1 MLSRF
6 FSRFLTQDIAMDLGT
21 ANTLLYTRKHGI
33 FINEPSVVAV
43 DASSRKVLA
52 VGAAAK
58 EYLGRTPQNI
68 CAIRPMKD
76 GVIADFDI
84 TREMIA
90 HFVGKCISGLRL
102 VKPSMVICIPT
113 GITQVE
119 KKAVIDAAM
128 LSGARSVSLVEE
140 PMAAAIG
147 AGMPVQEP
155 LGNLVLDI
163 GGGTS
168 DIAVL
173 SLNGIVCKSSVKM
186 AGNKMNAA
194 IVRYVRSTYNVLIGD
209 STADRVKREIGTVWT
224 EGQPEKTVE
233 VKGRNLVTGLPQ
245 KITLSSY
252 ELEMPLRV
260 EVERIISALQS
271 VMEQTPPELVADIE
285 KNGLLMT
292 GGGAMLDGLDKLITN
307 RVRIRAHLAENP
319 VEAVAIGTGKSFEYL
334 GKLYDGFVSYTNY
347 SSR

>member
-1 MLSRF
+1 MSL
-6 FSRFLTQDIAMDLGT
+6 FSKDVGIDLGT
-21 ANTLLYTRKHGI
+21 ANTLVYMKGKGI
-33 FINEPSVVAV
+33 IMREPSVVAV
-43 DASSRKVLA
+43 DTKTDEVRCVGTEAKA
-52 VGAAAK
+52 VI
-58 EYLGRTPQNI
+58 GRTPGSI
-68 CAIRPMKD
+68 VAVRPLKD

-168 DIAVL
+168 EVALISMTGIAVSQSVRVAGDAMNL
-173 SLNGIVCKSSVKM
+173 AVQHYLREVFRLEVGENTAENVKKILGAALPQNNSLRLEVSGKDLVY
-186 AGNKMNAA
+186 G
-194 IVRYVRSTYNVLIGD
+194 GP
-209 STADRVKREIGTVWT
+209 RVVTVT
-224 EGQPEKTVE
+224 EGDICEALHDPVQAVVDTVLRALEKA
-233 VKGRNLVTGLPQ
+233 P
-245 KITLSSY
+245 
-252 ELEMPLRV
+252 P
-260 EVERIISALQS
+260 ALA
-271 VMEQTPPELVADIE
+271 ADVYD
-285 KNGLLMT
+285 NGLLMA
-292 GGGAMLDGLDKLITN
+292 GGGALLRGLDQCIA
-307 RVRIRAHLAENP
+307 RATHLKVTVDKDP
-319 VEAVAIGTGKSFEYL
+319 LTTVLRGTAQAM
-334 GKLYDGFVSYTNY
+334 LYREDYEGIFIN
-347 SSR
+347 

>member
-43 DASSRKVLA
+43 DAVSRKVLA

-119 KKAVIDAAM
+119 KKAVIDAAL

-168 DIAVL
+168 EVALISMAGIAV
-173 SLNGIVCKSSVKM
+173 SQSVRV
-186 AGNKMNAA
+186 AGDAMNLAVQHYLREVFRLEVGENTAENVKKILGAA
-194 IVRYVRSTYNVLIGD
+194 
-209 STADRVKREIGTVWT
+209 
-224 EGQPEKTVE
+224 
-233 VKGRNLVTGLPQ
+233 LPQ
-245 KITLSSY
+245 NNSLR
-252 ELEMPLRV
+252 LEV
-260 EVERIISALQS
+260 SGKD
-271 VMEQTPPELVADIE
+271 LVYGGPRGGDRAARA
-285 KNGLLMT
+285 GAGAAGT
-292 GGGAMLDGLDKLITN
+292 GRR
-307 RVRIRAHLAENP
+307 RVRQRAAHGRRRGPAARSGP
-319 VEAVAIGTGKSFEYL
+319 VHRPGDAPEGRSGQGSPDHGVARDSAGHAVPRGLRRDFH
-334 GKLYDGFVSYTNY
+334 
-347 SSR
+347 